1 MNLTINRSTFVT
13 LLFTTTFL
21 FPSVAQNKAVRLFHI
36 ERNKN
41 QNIVCYDLNL
51 ADGKINSK
59 KPIVTYWISHPDHK
73 KSDLSF
79 IENKLAYGAKSE
91 NTDPNTVVIKMNA
104 LKEPEITVTR
114 NSKTEEIISIAKVN
128 GKTMRLEKISII
140 AKPPHYTSVERVDI
154 YGTSTSNGEK
164 IMESIKQ

>member
-1 MNLTINRSTFVT
+1 MKFNIKRSSFLF
-13 LLFTTTFL
+13 LLFATVSI
-21 FPSVAQNKAVRLFHI
+21 FPSIAQNKAVRLFYI

-59 KPIVTYWISHPDHK
+59 KPIITYWISHPEHK

-104 LKEPEITVTR
+104 LKEPAITVSYDPAKQEPVT
-114 NSKTEEIISIAKVN
+114 IATVN
-128 GKTMRLEKISII
+128 GKTIKLEKIYIV
-140 AKPPHYTSVERVDI
+140 AKAPVYTSVERVEI
-154 YGTSTSNGEK
+154 HGISTSTGKKVVE
-164 IMESIKQ
+164 IIKG